1 MATLPTE
8 LSFADIQADTTLWE
22 GRITHMY
29 LDTVAK
35 VTVGVGKMLPDANA
49 ALALGFV
56 RRDTGAKATPDEIRR
71 DFAAVSAQPK
81 SQLAGS
87 YKKFTQL
94 DLPEAAIDALLKT
107 VVDGF
112 LADLA
117 RRYAGWASMPVPAKR
132 ALLDMTFNLGSG
144 GLAEKFPHMK
154 LAVDARNWDVA
165 AKECFRNGI
174 SQVRNDWTRDL
185 FLKCKG

>member
-8 LSFADIQADTTLWE
+8 LSFADIVADTTRWE
-22 GRITHMY
+22 GRISHMY

-56 RRDTGAKATPDEIRR
+56 RRDSGAKATPAEIKA
-71 DFAAVSAQPK
+71 DFAAVAAQPK
-81 SQLAGS
+81 GLLAGS

-94 DLPEAAIDALLKT
+94 DLPDAAIDALLKS

-112 LADLA
+112 MTGLAQRYVGWSTMPALA
-117 RRYAGWASMPVPAKR
+117 KQ
-132 ALLDMTFNLGSG
+132 ALLDMTFNLGPG
-144 GLAEKFPHMK
+144 GLAAFGRLK
-154 LAVDARNWDVA
+154 LAVDARNWDNA
-165 AKECFRNGI
+165 AKECARNGI
-174 SQVRNDWTRDL
+174 AQVRNDWTRDL

>member
-1 MATLPTE
+1 MASMPTE
-8 LSFADIQADTTLWE
+8 LDFADIQADTTRWE
-22 GRITHMY
+22 GRISHMY

-35 VTVGVGKMLPDANA
+35 VTVGVGKMLPDATA

-56 RRDTGAKATPDEIRR
+56 RRDSGAKATADEIKR
-71 DFAAVSAQPK
+71 DYLAVAAQPK
-81 SQLAGS
+81 GQLAGS

-107 VVDGF
+107 VVDAF
-112 LADLA
+112 VADLA
-117 RRYAGWASMPVPAKR
+117 KRYAGWAGLPAQAKR
-132 ALLDMTFNLGSG
+132 ALLDMCFNLGPG
-144 GLAEKFPHMK
+144 GLAAFARLKA
-154 LAVDARNWDVA
+154 AVDARNWDSV

-174 SQVRNDWTRDL
+174 AQVRNDWTRDL